1 MKPVRIADLN
11 RHKEIEGDT
20 DGMAV
25 SLGEA
30 LERARQGEAAAFA
43 LIYDCYSRAIHSYAY
58 RLLGNQAQADDVTQE
73 TFLRAWQRLGQLRD
87 DDRLESWLYAIA
99 SHLCTDALRRRKLLS
114 WLPLGPR
121 HEDLPDPA
129 PEVAGTIAEHELV
142 QRVLRELPS
151 KYAIPLVLRHVAGF
165 SCQEIAGVLG
175 ISVDNVWQRLSRA
188 REMFAAAY
196 GRLGKGNSL

>member
-1 MKPVRIADLN
+1 
-11 RHKEIEGDT
+11 
-20 DGMAV
+20 MAV
-25 SLGEA
+25 PLGEA

-43 LIYDCYSRAIHSYAY
+43 LIYDRYSRAIHNYAF
-58 RLLGNQAQADDVTQE
+58 RVLGNQAQADDVTQE

-87 DDRLESWLYAIA
+87 DGRLESWLYAIA

-114 WLPLGPR
+114 WLPLHPR

-129 PEVAGTIAEHELV
+129 PEVAGALAEHELV
-142 QRVLRELPS
+142 QRVLRELSP
-151 KYAIPLVLRHVAGF
+151 KFAMPLVLRHVEGF
-165 SCQEIAGVLG
+165 SCQEIAEVLG